1 MREREYI
8 GDDYDEDEDELAG
21 DEDEELGDEDEELGD
36 ELEEM
41 LEDLGIEGEE
51 AEEIGRRARRGRR
64 RGRGRSRS
72 RGRSRGRR
80 VRRKWGRV
88 AKRRIRGVGGDLSRQ
103 LPFLMSRGVGIADGT
118 GTTLTGT
125 CDRRSVLSALYVS
138 GNTALGVAADGIH
151 VTGITVNGRNAVVG
165 AGSVPAALAFGAFA
179 QVAEGDDQWSLGVC
193 DQGGAALIAVT
204 NDSGAAADLY
214 AGFRALTTD

>member
-1 MREREYI
+1 MAREREYI
-8 GDDYDEDEDELAG
+8 GDDYD
-21 DEDEELGDEDEELGD
+21 DEDEEELAGDEDEELGD

-64 RGRGRSRS
+64 RRGRGR
-72 RGRSRGRR
+72 GRAR

-138 GNTALGVAADGIH
+138 GNTALGVSADGIH

-165 AGSVPAALAFGAFA
+165 AGSVPAQLAFGAFA